1 MTAPSELPHRVARRL
16 EGLQLAGR
24 RVVVG
29 LSGGVDSV
37 VLLDVLQRCTPAAG
51 FALAALHVHH
61 GLSPN
66 ADAWAGFCEALC
78 RARDIPL
85 RIERVQ
91 VQVDSGHGVE
101 AAARTVRYAAYR
113 ALDAEFIA
121 LAHNLDDQAETV
133 LLQLLRGAG
142 PDGLAGMPFA
152 RTLGSATLIRPLLDV
167 PRSDIEDWARA
178 HGLEW
183 IEDESNADTSY
194 ARNHLR
200 LHVLPR
206 VAGHYPGY
214 REALARAARNAA
226 DAAALADAVASAD
239 LADIADDSGVD
250 IERLVALGPIRAAN
264 ALRGWLRDAGVA
276 MPPRIRL
283 DEALRQLSGAAA
295 DASPEVAIGAHVLRR
310 YRDRV
315 RLVPVASGDRWSIRW
330 DGESRLSL
338 PDGRIVVA
346 VAGVGDGIARARL
359 EGHRVQLRNRH
370 GGERFQVQANRPRRE
385 LKKLFQET
393 GIAPWERNRVPLL
406 CVDEQVIWVP
416 GFGIDPA
423 WMAGSDEASVRFE
436 LQRA

>member
-1 MTAPSELPHRVARRL
+1 MTAPSALPLRVARRL
-16 EGLQLAGR
+16 EGWELAGR

-37 VLLDVLQRCTPAAG
+37 VLLDILQRSAAANG
-51 FALAALHVHH
+51 FTLAALHVHH

-66 ADAWAGFCEALC
+66 ADAWAGFCEGLC

-85 RIERVQ
+85 RIERVH
-91 VQVDSGHGVE
+91 VRVDSGHGVE
-101 AAARTVRYAAYR
+101 AAARAARYAAYR
-113 ALDAEFIA
+113 TLDADFIA

-142 PDGLAGMPFA
+142 PDGLAGMPFE
-152 RTLGSATLIRPLLDV
+152 RPLGPTTLIRPLLDV
-167 PRSDIEDWARA
+167 PRSEIEDWARA
-178 HGLEW
+178 CALEW

-200 LHVLPR
+200 RNVLPR
-206 VAGHYPGY
+206 VEGHYPGY

-226 DAAALADAVASAD
+226 DAAALADAVALAD
-239 LADIADDSGVD
+239 LADIADETGVD
-250 IERLVALGPIRAAN
+250 IDRLVALGPIRAAN
-264 ALRGWLRDAGVA
+264 ALRGWLRDAGIP
-276 MPPRIRL
+276 MPPRLRL

-295 DASPEVAIGAHVLRR
+295 DASPEVVIGAHVLRR

-315 RLVPVASGDRWSIRW
+315 RLATVESGDRWSVRW
-330 DGESRLSL
+330 EGESRLSL
-338 PDGRIVVA
+338 PDGRVVVA
-346 VAGVGDGIARARL
+346 VAGIGDGIARDRL
-359 EGHRVQLRNRH
+359 EGHQVVLRNRH

-393 GIAPWERNRVPLL
+393 GIAPWERNRLPLL

-416 GFGIDPA
+416 GVGVDPGWLA
-423 WMAGSDEASVRFE
+423 DSGEVSVRFE
-436 LQRA
+436 LQRG

>member
-1 MTAPSELPHRVARRL
+1 MTASSALPLRVARRL
-16 EGLQLAGR
+16 EALELAGR

-29 LSGGVDSV
+29 LSGGIDSV
-37 VLLDVLQRCTPAAG
+37 VLLDVLHRGATKVG
-51 FALAALHVHH
+51 FSLAALHVHH

-66 ADAWAGFCEALC
+66 ADAWAGFCERLC
-78 RARDIPL
+78 RARDIPV
-85 RIERVQ
+85 RIERVH
-91 VQVDSGHGVE
+91 VRVDGGHGVE
-101 AAARTVRYAAYR
+101 AAARAARYAAYR
-113 ALDAEFIA
+113 AIDAEFVA

-142 PDGLAGMPFA
+142 PDGLAGMPFERA
-152 RTLGSATLIRPLLDV
+152 LGPATLIRPLLDV
-167 PRSDIEDWARA
+167 PRSDIEAWARA

-183 IEDESNADTSY
+183 VDDESNADAAY

-226 DAAALADAVASAD
+226 DAAALADAVALAD
-239 LADIADDSGVD
+239 LADIADDTGVD
-250 IERLVALGPIRAAN
+250 IERLVALGPLRAAN

-283 DEALRQLSGAAA
+283 DEALRQLGSAAS
-295 DASPEVAIGAHVLRR
+295 DASPEVMIGAHVLRR

-315 RLVPVASGDRWSIRW
+315 RLVPVESGDRWSLQW
-330 DGESRLSL
+330 DGEPRLSL
-338 PDGRIVVA
+338 PDGRVIVA
-346 VAGVGDGIARARL
+346 VAGVGDGIARDRL
-359 EGHRVQLRNRH
+359 AGHRVVLRNRH

-385 LKKLFQET
+385 LKKLFQES
-393 GIAPWERNRVPLL
+393 GVAPWERNRLPLL

-416 GFGIDPA
+416 GVGIDPG
-423 WMAGSDEASVRFE
+423 WQAGSSEVSVRFE
-436 LQRA
+436 LQQA